1 MDRPGDD
8 LLAGACLTK
17 NQNRDFFVLNNPLN
31 YVSDLTDWRAVADD
45 ATEVRLGWLAGD
57 EFAFA
62 KEGKRGCKTT
72 RYGLICGLS
81 TMDWHYFL

>member
-1 MDRPGDD
+1 MDSPGDD

-62 KEGKRGCKTT
+62 KDSKEGVKQQDT
-72 RYGLICGLS
+72 
-81 TMDWHYFL
+81 D

>member
-1 MDRPGDD
+1 MDLPSDD
-8 LLAGACLTK
+8 PLAGACLTK

-57 EFAFA
+57 EFALA
-62 KEGKRGCKTT
+62 KGSKEDVKQQDT
-72 RYGLICGLS
+72 
-81 TMDWHYFL
+81 D